1 MSQKPSRIR
10 AWLALIRFDR
20 PIGTLLLLWP
30 TLCALWI
37 ASGGVPHVDL
47 LVIFILGTWLTRSAG
62 CIANDI
68 ADRNLDGA
76 VSRTQQ
82 RPLVVGHV
90 GINEAAMLCGVLLLL
105 AFGLVLLTNNLTILL
120 SLAALVLAGLYPYMK
135 RHTHL
140 PQVVLGAAFSWGI
153 PMAFA
158 AAGNALPPELWLL
171 FTANLLWTV
180 AYDTQY
186 AMVDR
191 ADDIRAGIK
200 STAILFADLDKLMI
214 GILQGLTLLA
224 LLLMGQRF
232 DLGLV
237 YYLCLIVIIA
247 LFGYQQFLIRE
258 RKPEQCFKAFL
269 NNNYVGLALFAGVAG
284 DYWMRQGV

>member
-10 AWLALIRFDR
+10 AWLALIRFDK

-37 ASGGVPHVDL
+37 ASGGVPRVDL
-47 LVIFILGTWLTRSAG
+47 LLIFILGTWLTRSAG
-62 CIANDI
+62 CIANDL

-76 VSRTQQ
+76 VSRTQE

-90 GINEAAMLCGVLLLL
+90 DINEAAMLCGVLLLL
-105 AFGLVLLTNNLTILL
+105 AFGLVLLTNTLTILL
-120 SLAALVLAGLYPYMK
+120 SFGALLLAGLYPFMK

-158 AAGNALPPELWLL
+158 AAGNSLPPELWLM

-180 AYDTQY
+180 AYDTEY

-191 ADDIRAGIK
+191 ADDLKAGIK

-214 GILQGLTLLA
+214 GILQGLALLA

-232 DLGLV
+232 DMGLV
-237 YYLCLIVIIA
+237 YHLCLVVIAA
-247 LFGYQQFLIRE
+247 LFGYQQYLLKE
-258 RKPEQCFKAFL
+258 RRPQQCFKAFL
-269 NNNYVGLALFAGVAG
+269 NNNYVGLVLFAGVAG
-284 DYWMRQGV
+284 DYWMRQGG